1 MLLTMLA
8 AGLRVAVRFPAAA
21 AAGEPAGALVPQSST
36 RTALAAYVPESSRA
50 RRSVAAE
57 RSAS

>member
-1 MLLTMLA
+1 MP
-8 AGLRVAVRFPAAA
+8 VPAAVYWNL
-21 AAGEPAGALVPQSST
+21 AGPAISAKLLIDAYASVMIPQSST
-36 RTALAAYVPESSRA
+36 RTALAAFVPESSRG